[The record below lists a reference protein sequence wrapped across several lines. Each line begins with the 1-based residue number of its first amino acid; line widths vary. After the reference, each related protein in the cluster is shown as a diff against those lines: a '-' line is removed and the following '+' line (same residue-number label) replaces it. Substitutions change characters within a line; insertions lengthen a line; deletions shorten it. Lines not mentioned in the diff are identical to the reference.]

1 MDIERILPA
10 NPRPC
15 STHYLQ
21 PRQPYYIA
29 APSYDYRSAG
39 ARLLHQLCSLLNQMG
54 HEAYVLSSTLGPGLW
69 TPPLNDA
76 VKLAHHKAGKKPI
89 VIYPEVVKG
98 TPLQL
103 GQPVRLMLNVPGYFG
118 GDLSF
123 GNEELLYTFHRAFHD
138 SAPLLRLPVVDLAA
152 STQGRLL
159 QAQRSK
165 IAYYDK
171 RYSAQGGRLRDFGP
185 DAIEISPRTLSSYS
199 QTLEVLKSAK
209 ILYTYESSNIIYEAV
224 LSGCAVVFIP
234 NPVTLKNLDNIP
246 GLDRLSGIAWN
257 EDPAEVQRALDTV
270 HLAVQEF
277 EQLHSDWVEQ
287 LQSFIK
293 HTQQAA
299 SALPFDQAWPQ
310 AALDRLPGIYT
321 TAAEKAARADR
332 LLWQRLHTQYDLWR
346 QRSTLR
352 EIDADIY
359 AEHLGAGRVEPLT
372 VLIDQRGATLDA
384 LADTLDS
391 LAQCLGQ
398 PVQLQIVADSSAPEG
413 FDVASG
419 IVWHQVDQGQAL
431 PTLALPTAWVLL
443 LASGSTLAPRALM
456 EWGLAVAEF
465 PQARLLYADE
475 DLHQGDSKE
484 RYPHF
489 KPDANVEL
497 LRCMNY
503 LGPAVAVQGA
513 LWQQIGQPLPGA
525 ELYAAALAL
534 LARHGRPVLG
544 HIDTVLVH
552 AGSGMASAAE
562 AQEFDL
568 AQQVLQQQGVA
579 DRLQPL
585 PRWGTWLVPHR
596 LQGPAQVSLVVPT
609 GLQTGYLRS
618 LLLAAEKLNDL
629 PLAEAILVCQPQHAE
644 EVRLASAD
652 TLSVPVHIVLLP
664 EGEYKHA
671 AALNVG
677 IARASGEFVLVCDDD
692 TEPLHAGWLER
703 LVAIAQQSDVG
714 LVAPRLLSSKEAEPK
729 VVGGPLLLGVQ
740 GLAASYC
747 GEEGWLDEAGV
758 YSRLQLTQDTSAVSG
773 HCFVLRKAH
782 WERAGG
788 LREQRYPLFLGV
800 LDLCLR
806 LGALG
811 LRHVWTPLS
820 SLVHHGGKTLQVRRS
835 EIHDQIRLA
844 DQELE
849 ERRQITDDW
858 AAELAQD
865 RCYNRQLS
873 LLRPFDI
880 EADIVI
886 DWNPR
891 RHDRARALA
900 LPLRSGAGQYRVVEP
915 LHALQDAG
923 LVQSCVVLPMAG
935 GAQRVLQPLEL
946 RRARPDVL
954 VLQHAVDDG
963 QLSQVRHYKRA
974 APATL
979 IVQMVDDLLGEVPE
993 KHPNRVF
1000 QSREGHQRMVQALR
1014 ASDRLIVTTETLRQH
1029 YRQYVPDVRL
1039 VPNSLDRP
1047 WFAVEV
1053 KREPGARLRVGW
1065 IGAGQHQGDLE
1076 LIAPIVAEFAAEVDW
1091 VFMGMSIDAIKP
1103 HLKEFHSFVSI
1114 ADYPAKMASLNLDI
1128 AIAPLQDNLFN
1139 RCKSNLRLLEY
1150 GAMGWPVVCSDVF
1163 PYRSD
1168 EPPVLRCS
1176 TPEEWRAALRR
1187 LIDDAALRAAL
1198 GQQLHH
1204 WVQEKYAL
1212 QGLTQCWFEAMF
1224 AAQPAHS
1231 GDAS

>member
-1 MDIERILPA
+1 MQHLLPQ
-10 NPRPC
+10 
-15 STHYLQ
+15 LQ
-21 PRQPYYIA
+21 ALRTGTGVYRHTTQPYYIV
-29 APSYDYRSAG
+29 APAYAERSAG
-39 ARLLHQLCSLLNQMG
+39 VRLLHQLCSLLNRLG
-54 HEAYVLSSTLGPGLW
+54 FEAYVQSPQTSGELW
-69 TPPLNDA
+69 TPQLTPGIQ
-76 VKLAHHKAGKKPI
+76 LAHWKAGKVP
-89 VIYPEVVKG
+89 VVVYPEVAARHALELGLAVRYLLYYPGVHGGPKAFDPDTLVFKLAADVLYPGGDNLELPTIDTALFQPPPAG
-98 TPLQL
+98 TPRDR
-103 GQPVRLMLNVPGYFG
+103 V
-118 GDLSF
+118 
-123 GNEELLYTFHRAFHD
+123 LY
-138 SAPLLRLPVVDLAA
+138 
-152 STQGRLL
+152 
-159 QAQRSK
+159 
-165 IAYYDK
+165 YYN
-171 RYSAQGGRLRDFGP
+171 RYSGLLRDFGP
-185 DAIEISPRTLSSYS
+185 DAVEISPKKPKSLSETAALYQRARVLYAYEYS
-199 QTLEVLKSAK
+199 TAAQ
-209 ILYTYESSNIIYEAV
+209 EAR
-224 LSGCAVVFIP
+224 LCGCPVVYLP
-234 NPVTLKNLDNIP
+234 NEERLPT
-246 GLDRLSGIAWN
+246 LDRLIGFWGLAGLAWGDEPDQVLQAQRSVGDFPEQYAQSMAHWREDLIA
-257 EDPAEVQRALDTV
+257 
-270 HLAVQEF
+270 
-277 EQLHSDWVEQ
+277 
-287 LQSFIK
+287 FIEK
-293 HTQQAA
+293 TQQAA
-299 SALPFDQAWPQ
+299 TALPFEQAWPQ
-310 AALDRLPGIYT
+310 TTLDKLPGVCN

-359 AEHLGAGRVEPLT
+359 AGHLVAGRVEPLT
-372 VLIDQRGATLDA
+372 VLIDQRGAPLDA

-398 PVQLQIVADSSAPEG
+398 PVQVQIVSDSSAPEG
-413 FDVASG
+413 FAEASG
-419 IVWHQVDQGQAL
+419 IVWHQVAAGQPLQAL
-431 PTLALPTAWVLL
+431 PALALPTAWVLL
-443 LASGSTLAPRALM
+443 LTSGTTLAPRALM

-465 PQARLLYADE
+465 PQARLIYADE

-503 LGPAVAVQGA
+503 LGPAVAMQGA

-552 AGSGMASAAE
+552 GGRGMASAAE

-568 AQQVLQQQGVA
+568 AQQVLQQQGLA
-579 DRLQPL
+579 ERLQPL

-652 TLSVPVHIVLLP
+652 TLSAPVHIVLLP
-664 EGEYKHA
+664 EGEYNHA
-671 AALNVG
+671 AALNAG

-747 GEEGWLDEAGV
+747 GEEGWLDEAGA

-782 WERAGG
+782 WERVGG

-849 ERRQITDDW
+849 ERRQIIDDW

-900 LPLRSGAGQYRVVEP
+900 LPLHSGAGQYRVIEP
-915 LHALQDAG
+915 LHALQDVG
-923 LVQSCVVLPMAG
+923 LVQSCVVMPMAG

-946 RRARPDVL
+946 RRAQPDVL

-963 QLSQVRHYKRA
+963 QLGQVRHYKRA

-979 IVQMVDDLLGEVPE
+979 IVQMVDDLLGEVPD
-993 KHPNRVF
+993 KHPNREF
-1000 QSREGHQRMVQALR
+1000 QSREGHRRMVQALR
-1014 ASDRLIVTTETLRQH
+1014 ASDRLIVTTDTLLQH

-1047 WFAVEV
+1047 WFALDV
-1053 KREPGARLRVGW
+1053 KRAPGERLRIGW

-1114 ADYPAKMASLNLDI
+1114 ADYPAKMATLNLDI

-1163 PYRSD
+1163 PYRTD
-1168 EPPVLRCS
+1168 DAPVLRCN
-1176 TPEEWRAALRR
+1176 TPEAWRAALRR
-1187 LIDDAALRAAL
+1187 LIDDAALRAQL
-1198 GQQLHH
+1198 GHQLQQ

-1212 QGLTQCWFEAMF
+1212 QGLTQRWFEAIF
-1224 AAQPAHS
+1224 APSQPTS
-1231 GDAS
+1231 PP

>member
-1 MDIERILPA
+1 MQHLLPQ
-10 NPRPC
+10 
-15 STHYLQ
+15 LQ
-21 PRQPYYIA
+21 ALRTGTGIYRHAAQPYYIV
-29 APSYDYRSAG
+29 APAYAERSAG
-39 ARLLHQLCSLLNQMG
+39 VRLLHQLCSLLNRLG
-54 HEAYVLSSTLGPGLW
+54 FEAYVQSPQTSGELW
-69 TPPLNDA
+69 TPQLTPA
-76 VKLAHHKAGKKPI
+76 IQFAHWKARKVP
-89 VIYPEVVKG
+89 VVVYPEVTARHALELGLAVRYLLYYPGIHGGPKVFDASTLVFKLGADVLYPDGHSLELPTIDTELFQPPPAG
-98 TPLQL
+98 TPRDLL
-103 GQPVRLMLNVPGYFG
+103 LFYYNRYAGQ
-118 GDLSF
+118 
-123 GNEELLYTFHRAFHD
+123 
-138 SAPLLRLPVVDLAA
+138 
-152 STQGRLL
+152 
-159 QAQRSK
+159 
-165 IAYYDK
+165 
-171 RYSAQGGRLRDFGP
+171 LRDFGP
-185 DAIEISPRTLSSYS
+185 DAVEISPKKPKTLGETAALYQRARVLYAYEYS
-199 QTLEVLKSAK
+199 TAAQ
-209 ILYTYESSNIIYEAV
+209 EAR
-224 LSGCAVVFIP
+224 LCGCPVVYLP
-234 NPVTLKNLDNIP
+234 NEERLPA
-246 GLDRLSGIAWN
+246 LDRLIGFWGLAGLAWGDAPEQVRQAQRSVGDFPAQYAQRMAHWR
-257 EDPAEVQRALDTV
+257 EDL
-270 HLAVQEF
+270 LA
-277 EQLHSDWVEQ
+277 
-287 LQSFIK
+287 FIEK
-293 HTQQAA
+293 TQQTA
-299 SALPFDQAWPQ
+299 SALPFEQAWPQ
-310 AALDRLPGIYT
+310 ATLDQMPDVCT
-321 TAAEKAARADR
+321 TVADKAARADR
-332 LLWQRLHTQYDLWR
+332 LLWQRLHPQYTQWCE
-346 QRSTLR
+346 RSSLR

-359 AEHLGAGRVEPLT
+359 AEHLAAGRVEPLT

-391 LAQCLGQ
+391 LGQCLGQ
-398 PVQLQIVADSSAPEG
+398 PVQLHIVDHSSAPEG
-413 FDVASG
+413 LADAPG
-419 IVWHQVDQGQAL
+419 IVWHQVAAGKSLQAL
-431 PTLALPTAWVLL
+431 PMLVLPTAWVLL
-443 LASGSTLAPRALM
+443 LTSGSRLAPRALM

-465 PQARLLYADE
+465 PQARLIYADE
-475 DLHQGDSKE
+475 DLHNPDAQQ
-484 RYPHF
+484 RYPFF

-503 LGPAVAVQGA
+503 LGPAVAMQGA
-513 LWQQIGQPLPGA
+513 LWQQLGQPLPGA

-534 LARHGRPVLG
+534 LARYGRPVLG

-568 AQQVLQQQGVA
+568 ALQVLQQQGLA
-579 DRLQPL
+579 ERLQPL

-596 LQGPAQVSLVVPT
+596 LRGPARVSLVVPT

-618 LLLAAEKLNDL
+618 LLLAAAKLNDL
-629 PLAEAILVCQPQHAE
+629 PLAEAILVCQPEHAE

-671 AALNVG
+671 AALNAG
-677 IARASGEFVLVCDDD
+677 FERASGEFVLVCDDD
-692 TEPLHAGWLER
+692 TEPLHVGWLER

-729 VVGGPLLLGVQ
+729 VVGGPVLLGVQ

-747 GEEGWLDEAGV
+747 GEEGWLDEAGA
-758 YSRLQLTQDTSAVSG
+758 YSRLQLTQDSSAVSG

-782 WERAGG
+782 WERVGG

-820 SLVHHGGKTLQVRRS
+820 SMVHHGGKTLQVRRS
-835 EIHDQIRLA
+835 EVHERIRLA
-844 DQELE
+844 DQELV
-849 ERRQITDDW
+849 ERGQITDDW

-891 RHDRARALA
+891 RRDRARALA

-946 RRARPDVL
+946 RRAQPDVL

-974 APATL
+974 APQTV

-993 KHPNRVF
+993 QHPNRVF
-1000 QSREGHQRMVQALR
+1000 QSREGHQRMVQTLR
-1014 ASDRLIVTTETLRQH
+1014 ASDRLVVTTETLLQH

-1047 WFAVEV
+1047 WFALDV
-1053 KREPGARLRVGW
+1053 KREPGERLRVGW

-1076 LIAPIVAEFAAEVDW
+1076 LIAPIVAEFAADVDW

-1114 ADYPAKMASLNLDI
+1114 AEYPAKMATLNLDI

-1168 EPPVLRCS
+1168 EPPVLRCA
-1176 TPEEWRAALRR
+1176 TPEDWRAALRR
-1187 LIDDAALRAAL
+1187 LIDDAALRAEL
-1198 GQQLHH
+1198 GQQLQQ

-1212 QGLTQCWFEAMF
+1212 RGLTQRWFDAIF
-1224 AAQPAHS
+1224 APSQPTS
-1231 GDAS
+1231 LP

>member
-1 MDIERILPA
+1 M
-10 NPRPC
+10 
-15 STHYLQ
+15 YQ
-21 PRQPYYIA
+21 QGGQPYYIV
-29 APSYDYRSAG
+29 APAYDHRSAG
-39 ARLLHQLCSLLNQMG
+39 VRLLHQLCSLLNQMG
-54 HEAYVLSSTLGPGLW
+54 HEAYVDSPTLGLGLW
-69 TPPLNDA
+69 TPQLNDA
-76 VKLAHHKAGKKPI
+76 VKLAHYKSGKKPI
-89 VIYPEVVKG
+89 VICSEAVKG
-98 TPLQL
+98 TPTQL
-103 GQPVRLMLNVPGYFG
+103 GQPVRLVLNLPGKPG
-118 GDLSF
+118 GDSSY
-123 GNEELLYTFHRAFHD
+123 GSVELLYTYHRAFHAT
-138 SAPLLRLPVVDLAA
+138 APLLRLPILDL
-152 STQGRLL
+152 SEIRKDCLP

-165 IAYYDK
+165 VAYYHN
-171 RYSAQGGRLRDFGP
+171 RYSANGGLVRDFGP
-185 DAIEISPRTLSSYS
+185 NVVEISKHSPATHRETL
-199 QTLEVLKSAK
+199 QILKEAK
-209 ILYTYESSNIIYEAV
+209 ILYTYENSAIVAEAI
-224 LSGCAVVFIP
+224 LSGCAVVFLP
-234 NPVTLKNLDNIP
+234 NPVSLQKYDKVLELDH
-246 GLDRLSGIAWN
+246 LSGIAWG
-257 EDPAEVQRALDTV
+257 EDPAGVQRALDTV
-270 HLAVQEF
+270 HLAAQEF

-287 LQSFIK
+287 LQSFIE

-299 SALPFDQAWPQ
+299 SALPFEQAWPQ
-310 AALDRLPGIYT
+310 AAVDLLSGIYT

-332 LLWQRLHTQYDLWR
+332 LLWQRLHTQYSQWR
-346 QRSTLR
+346 ERSTLR
-352 EIDADIY
+352 EIDAEIY
-359 AEHLGAGRVEPLT
+359 AEHLAAGRVEPLT

-391 LAQCLGQ
+391 LGQCLGQ
-398 PVQLQIVADSSAPEG
+398 PVQLHIVDHSSAPEG
-413 FDVASG
+413 LADAPG
-419 IVWHQVDQGQAL
+419 IVWHQVAAGQSLQAL
-431 PTLALPTAWVLL
+431 PMLALPTAWVLL
-443 LASGSTLAPRALM
+443 LASGSRLAPRALM

-465 PQARLLYADE
+465 PQARLIYADE
-475 DLHQGDSKE
+475 DLHNPDAQQ
-484 RYPHF
+484 RYPFF

-503 LGPAVAVQGA
+503 LGPAVAMQGA
-513 LWQQIGQPLPGA
+513 IWQQLGQPLPGA

-534 LARHGRPVLG
+534 LARYGRSVLG

-579 DRLQPL
+579 ERLQPL

-618 LLLAAEKLNDL
+618 LLLAAAKLNDM

-671 AALNVG
+671 AALNAG
-677 IARASGEFVLVCDDD
+677 IARACGEYVLVCDDD

-714 LVAPRLLSSKEAEPK
+714 LVAPRLLSSKEADPK
-729 VVGGPLLLGVQ
+729 VVGGPVLLGVQ

-747 GEEGWLDEAGV
+747 GEEGWLDEAGA
-758 YSRLQLTQDTSAVSG
+758 YSRLQLTQDCSAVSG

-782 WERAGG
+782 WERVGG
-788 LREQRYPLFLGV
+788 LRDQRYPLFLCV

-820 SLVHHGGKTLQVRRS
+820 SFVHHGGKTLQVRRS
-835 EIHDQIRLA
+835 EIHDRIRLA
-844 DQELE
+844 DQELV
-849 ERRQITDDW
+849 ERQQMLDDW
-858 AAELAQD
+858 SAELAQD

-891 RHDRARALA
+891 RRERPRALA
-900 LPLRSGAGQYRVVEP
+900 LPMRSGAGQYRVVEP

-946 RRARPDVL
+946 RRAQPDVL

-974 APATL
+974 APATV

-1000 QSREGHQRMVQALR
+1000 QSREGHQRMVQTLR
-1014 ASDRLIVTTETLRQH
+1014 ASDRLIVTTETLLQH

-1039 VPNSLDRP
+1039 VPNSLDRH
-1047 WFAVEV
+1047 WFAVDV
-1053 KREPGARLRVGW
+1053 KRELGERLRVGW

-1103 HLKEFHSFVSI
+1103 HLKEFHPFVSI
-1114 ADYPAKMASLNLDI
+1114 ADYPAKMATLNLDI

-1139 RCKSNLRLLEY
+1139 RCKSNLRLIEY
-1150 GAMGWPVVCSDVF
+1150 GAMGWPVVCSDVL
-1163 PYRSD
+1163 PYRTD
-1168 EPPVLRCS
+1168 EAPVLRCA

-1187 LIDDAALRAAL
+1187 LIDDAALRATM
-1198 GQQLHH
+1198 GQQLQQ

-1212 QGLTQCWFEAMF
+1212 QGLTQRWFDAIF
-1224 AAQPAHS
+1224 SPSKAASPP
-1231 GDAS
+1231 